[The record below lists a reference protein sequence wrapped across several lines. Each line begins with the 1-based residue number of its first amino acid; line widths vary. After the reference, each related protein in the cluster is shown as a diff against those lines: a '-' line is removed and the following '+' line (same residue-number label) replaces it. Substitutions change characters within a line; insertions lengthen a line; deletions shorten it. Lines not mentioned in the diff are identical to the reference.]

1 MVEGARQEDQ
11 KVEVGVPLLALEVD
25 QEAADEDDR
34 KSPDGVLTGPV
45 GGGETC
51 WTLEEEILGK

>member
-25 QEAADEDDR
+25 QEAAQAPAR
-34 KSPDGVLTGPV
+34 A
-45 GGGETC
+45 GGG
-51 WTLEEEILGK
+51 LGYPEGVSQDSIALGPCHK